1 MCSQKR
7 TVVKLTQSPKQANP
21 NRSSLVKHWV
31 SKEKWGMSDSDS
43 DILTPQSAIPLSL
56 SFWRSQPPLTKSQPF
71 IFSLLILHFLHLSLP
86 FLFCSC
92 YIIFFWNIKHLLFRI
107 MGTSPSYNLSMNSL
121 KCPLNPHKLHGGH
134 IIYTPYPLILPWK
147 IFLKQ
152 IINSILLWIIIDR

>member
-92 YIIFFWNIKHLLFRI
+92 YIIFFLKYKAPPVRI

-134 IIYTPYPLILPWK
+134 IIYTLYPLISPWK
-147 IFLKQ
+147 ILSEQ
-152 IINSILLWIIIDR
+152 IINNRLLWIIIDR